1 MKKMS
6 VILAAL
12 VILSFAGCASSGGSS
27 GGGGGDSGPAFSVD
41 LGTVKVAT
49 WTRRTK
55 KFTDPVVGV
64 KNTIPLGT
72 QYDGALFVFEDLP
85 DVKSFARVTIR
96 VKYFDA
102 DDVEIKQDN
111 GKAMVVM
118 FINVNGDL
126 EGPEMGAGKNTPLK
140 EFNLGGFSGDAS
152 TDKGSRIFL
161 KEQPGGLLIQCSTE
175 TVKFI
180 ELTEVTFHG

>member
-1 MKKMS
+1 MKKIS
-6 VILAAL
+6 AILAAL
-12 VILSFAGCASSGGSS
+12 VILSFAGCASSGGS
-27 GGGGGDSGPAFSVD
+27 GGGDSGPAFSVD

-49 WTRRTK
+49 WTRSTK
-55 KFTDPVVGV
+55 KFTEPEAGV

-72 QYDGALFVFEDLP
+72 QYDGALFVFDDLP
-85 DVKSFARVTIR
+85 DVKSYARVTIKA
-96 VKYFDA
+96 KYFDA
-102 DDVEIKQDN
+102 DGVEIEQGD

-152 TDKGSRIFL
+152 TAKGSRIFL
-161 KEQPGGLLIQCSTE
+161 KENPGGLLIQCSTAS
-175 TVKFI
+175 VKFI
-180 ELTEVTFHG
+180 ELTEVTFHA